1 MRIVCKTSN
10 EPGVCEPRVEL
21 VGMVSKLLTEGVV
34 VVLTLG
40 FFAKVL
46 FLLLQKWWN
55 AYWSEKNTE
64 DPARDSLLL
73 VQE

>member
-1 MRIVCKTSN
+1 MILTMRIVCKTSN

-46 FLLLQKWWN
+46 FLLLQK
-55 AYWSEKNTE
+55 
-64 DPARDSLLL
+64 
-73 VQE
+73 